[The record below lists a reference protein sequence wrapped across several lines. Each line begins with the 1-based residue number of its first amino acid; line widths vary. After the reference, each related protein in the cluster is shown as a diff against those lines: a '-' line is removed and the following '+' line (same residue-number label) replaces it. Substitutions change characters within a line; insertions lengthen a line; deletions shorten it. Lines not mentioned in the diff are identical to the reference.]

1 MVAITGEPRSGR
13 MAIGAGG
20 LVGFL
25 VCVELTSGIIQGYYT
40 PLLTDIARHLAIHD
54 ADVNWFEAAGLL
66 LSALVVPT
74 VAKLGDLHGY
84 RRMLLTSAGITA
96 VASWGLAFAPTFA
109 TFVVAWAL
117 QAFYVAWLPLEVA
130 LIHARGRGLPDA
142 ESATRRA
149 TGFIVAALQAGAIV
163 GALLSGQL
171 SALLDGPDGLLT
183 PDRLRLLLFVP
194 AVAVTAVVVIIWRR
208 VPEPSRQVVAGRLDG
223 GGVVLISLALVLMS
237 GGLSFMRLDGAGVW
251 WPWAIVA
258 AGVLML
264 VPFGRWELRQPDPLI
279 DLRVL
284 ARPTM
289 WPLQLT
295 ALLFGVSVLGAQA
308 PLSTFARTD
317 PSVYGYGLGAS
328 AFVVSLLV
336 GGYVIFSLLG
346 ALAFPVVARTTTP
359 RLALI
364 IATSFVATGY
374 LLFLPFHHATGQLL
388 TNMAIAGLGSGALVA
403 ALPSAA
409 AAAAPHG
416 RTAVATGMT
425 NTTKTIGGTFA
436 SATFGL
442 ALASGVSTT
451 LSGGKGTAG
460 SLSGYMTVWAVCGI
474 TAVVAAACLVVIPR
488 LAFADRPSDA
498 AGFSADDEPCAALV
512 DADAVASSRDD
523 EPGATGVDDERVASL
538 LDDERGAGLV
548 DDEPGA
554 AGGDDEPG
562 GEKVEARP

>member
-1 MVAITGEPRSGR
+1 MGAVTGELRPGR
-13 MAIGAGG
+13 TAVGAGG

-40 PLLTDIARHLAIHD
+40 PLLTDIARHLEIND

-84 RRMLLTSAGITA
+84 RRMLLVTAGLTA
-96 VASWGLAFAPTFA
+96 VASWGLAFAPNFA

-171 SALLDGPDGLLT
+171 GTALGVPGVGLA
-183 PDRLRLLLFVP
+183 PGRLQLLLCVP

-208 VPEPSRQVVAGRLDG
+208 VPEPARPVVPGALDSG
-223 GGVVLISLALVLMS
+223 GIVLISLALLLMS
-237 GGLSFMRLDGAGVW
+237 GGLTFMRLDGAGVW
-251 WPWAIVA
+251 WPWVIVA

-264 VPFGRWELRQPDPLI
+264 VPFGRWELRQSDPLI

-295 ALLFGVSVLGAQA
+295 ALLFGVSVLGAQG

-317 PSVYGYGLGAS
+317 PAVYGYGLGAS
-328 AFVVSLLV
+328 EVVVSLLV
-336 GGYVIFSLLG
+336 GGYVIFSLCG
-346 ALAFPVVARTTTP
+346 ALAFPAVSRLTTP
-359 RLALI
+359 RLTLI
-364 IATSFVATGY
+364 LATCCVAAGY
-374 LLFLPFHHATGQLL
+374 LLFLPFHHSTGQLM

-403 ALPSAA
+403 ALPAAA
-409 AAAAPHG
+409 AAAAPPG
-416 RTAVATGMT
+416 RTAVATGLT
-425 NTTKTIGGTFA
+425 NTTKTVGGTFA
-436 SATFGL
+436 SATFAL
-442 ALASGVSTT
+442 ALSSGLHTT
-451 LSGGKGTAG
+451 LSGEKGTAG
-460 SLSGYMTVWAVCGI
+460 SLSGYLTVWSVCGV
-474 TAVVAAACLVVIPR
+474 TAVVAAVCLVVIPR
-488 LAFADRPSDA
+488 LAFADAPVGGA
-498 AGFSADDEPCAALV
+498 VDEPE
-512 DADAVASSRDD
+512 SSTS
-523 EPGATGVDDERVASL
+523 A
-538 LDDERGAGLV
+538 
-548 DDEPGA
+548 
-554 AGGDDEPG
+554 
-562 GEKVEARP
+562 

>member
-1 MVAITGEPRSGR
+1 MVAVTGQARSGR

-25 VCVELTSGIIQGYYT
+25 VCVELTSGIIQGYYA
-40 PLLTDIARHLAIHD
+40 PLLTDIARHLAIND

-74 VAKLGDLHGY
+74 VAKAGDLYGY
-84 RRMLLTSAGITA
+84 RRMLLATAGITA
-96 VASWGLAFAPTFA
+96 VASWGLAFAPNFA

-171 SALLDGPDGLLT
+171 STALGVPGVGL
-183 PDRLRLLLFVP
+183 PPGRLQLLLCVP

-208 VPEPSRQVVAGRLDG
+208 VPEPARPVVPGTLDSG
-223 GGVVLISLALVLMS
+223 GIVLISLALVLMS
-237 GGLSFMRLDGAGVW
+237 GGMTFMRLDGAGVW
-251 WPWAIVA
+251 WPWVIVA

-264 VPFGRWELRQPDPLI
+264 VPFGRWELRQSDPLI

-295 ALLFGVSVLGAQA
+295 ALLFGVSVLGAQG

-317 PSVYGYGLGAS
+317 PTVYGYGLGAS
-328 AFVVSLLV
+328 EFVVSLLV

-346 ALAFPVVARTTTP
+346 ALAFPLVARTTTP
-359 RLALI
+359 RLSLI
-364 IATSFVATGY
+364 IATSFVAVGY
-374 LLFLPFHHATGQLL
+374 LLFLPFHHSTGQLL

-409 AAAAPHG
+409 AAAAPTG
-416 RTAVATGMT
+416 RTAVATGLT

-436 SATFGL
+436 SATFAL
-442 ALASGVSTT
+442 ALSAGVHTT
-451 LSGGKGTAG
+451 LGGAEGTAG
-460 SLSGYMTVWAVCGI
+460 SLSGYMTVWAVCGL
-474 TAVVAAACLVVIPR
+474 TAVVAALCLVVIPR
-488 LAFADRPSDA
+488 LAFADRSSDA
-498 AGFSADDEPCAALV
+498 A
-512 DADAVASSRDD
+512 AS
-523 EPGATGVDDERVASL
+523 PT
-538 LDDERGAGLV
+538 
-548 DDEPGA
+548 DEPGA
-554 AGGDDEPG
+554 AGDHLAGAVDVAGDDEPG
-562 GEKVEARP
+562 GERTGVRA